1 MNRRT
6 GLWLLAGALFLA
18 SCAIVRSDFRTAV
31 VASLQNYATLLREMN
46 RHGEAAETEARA
58 EKLRLASQNPY
69 PASLGFDPA
78 QTLKD
83 YAAVLTSQTEEIEA
97 KEVEALADAYQRVN
111 VAHFQRPAFQRSLEE
126 KHLGDRLIV
135 PGERIGQVR
144 LGSEVEEIF
153 RALGKGFPRG
163 QGFREGTTI
172 YTWDP
177 IGLWLIADDI
187 TGEILWISVEGGPP
201 ANPHSWVELSTREGL
216 RLGSAEEEVLAVMG
230 KPSRTVSDGF
240 AKSFYFDQQGIRFT
254 LPITGPLAGKVA
266 ALRVVPPGAQP

>member
-18 SCAIVRSDFRTAV
+18 SCAIVRSDFRSAM
-31 VASLQNYATLLREMN
+31 VASLQDYATLLREMN

-58 EKLRLASQNPY
+58 EKLRLAFQNPY
-69 PASLGFDPA
+69 PAPLGFDPA

-83 YAAVLTSQTEEIEA
+83 YAAALKSQKEEIEA
-97 KEVEALADAYQRVN
+97 EEIEALADAYQRVN
-111 VAHFQRPAFQRSLEE
+111 AARFQRPVFQRSLE

-144 LGSEVEEIF
+144 LGSEVEEVF

-201 ANPHSWVELSTREGL
+201 ANPNSWVELATREGL